1 MKFAILYMITP
12 ILGFVKNYI
21 KYKQFH
27 VFIFLRTP
35 FVYFI
40 IHNIL
45 YMLNFQ
51 RIVFPTIIFERWFFF
66 IYKIIRSWIRNDYIR
81 NKEKYK
87 LKYGLIY

>member
-1 MKFAILYMITP
+1 MITP

-27 VFIFLRTP
+27 IFIFLRTP